1 VYCVSVLSIVWT
13 HQKKRNNRDRLI
25 VPVISLVVCAY
36 FAHHSLDGRYGSQAR
51 VRVDAALADA
61 QARLDTLKTQHQNID
76 HKVALLRSGSI
87 ERDTLDEH
95 ARNTLG
101 LIGPNDVVVL
111 AGVKEH
117 G

>member
-1 VYCVSVLSIVWT
+1 VLSIVWT

-36 FAHHSLDGRYGSQAR
+36 FAHHSLDGRYGSEAR

-61 QARLDTLKTQHQNID
+61 QARLTTLKAERQIID

-95 ARNTLG
+95 ARQTLG
-101 LIGPNDVVVL
+101 LIGASDVVVL
-111 AGVKEH
+111 GEGKSAGI
-117 G
+117 

>member
-1 VYCVSVLSIVWT
+1 VWT
-13 HQKKRNNRDRLI
+13 HQKKRNNLDRLI
-25 VPVISLVVCAY
+25 VPVICLVVCAY
-36 FAHHSLDGRYGSQAR
+36 FAHHSIDGRYGSEAR

-61 QARLDTLKTQHQNID
+61 QARLDTLKAQRQIID

-101 LIGPNDVVVL
+101 MTGPNDVVIL
-111 AGVKEH
+111 SNPANPG
-117 G
+117 

>member
-1 VYCVSVLSIVWT
+1 MLSTVWT
-13 HQKKRNNRDRLI
+13 HQKHRSNRDRWI
-25 VPVISLVVCAY
+25 VPVISIIVCAY
-36 FAHHSLDGRYGSQAR
+36 FAHHSIDGRFGSDAR

-61 QARLDTLKTQHQNID
+61 QARLDTLKTQRKIID

-95 ARNTLG
+95 ARQTLG

-111 AGVKEH
+111 VNPT
-117 G
+117 

>member
-1 VYCVSVLSIVWT
+1 MWT
-13 HQKKRNNRDRLI
+13 NQKKHNNRDRWI
-25 VPVISLVVCAY
+25 VPVICAVVCAY
-36 FAHHSLDGRYGSQAR
+36 FAHHSFDGRYGSEAR
-51 VRVDAALADA
+51 VRVEAALADA
-61 QARLDTLKTQHQNID
+61 QARLDTLKAQRQIID

-111 AGVKEH
+111 AG
-117 G
+117 GAG

>member
-13 HQKKRNNRDRLI
+13 LQKKRNNFGRFI
-25 VPVISLVVCAY
+25 VPAICVVVCAY
-36 FAHHSLDGRYGSQAR
+36 FAHHSVDGRYGSEAR

-61 QARLDTLKTQHQNID
+61 QARLDTLKAQRKNIE

-95 ARNTLG
+95 ARRSLG
-101 LIGPNDVVVL
+101 LISPNDVL
-111 AGVKEH
+111 IFSNPA
-117 G
+117 

>member
-1 VYCVSVLSIVWT
+1 MWT
-13 HQKKRNNRDRLI
+13 HQKKRSNRDRWI
-25 VPVISLVVCAY
+25 VPVICLTVSAY
-36 FAHHSLDGRYGSQAR
+36 FAHHSVDGRYGSEAR
-51 VRVDAALADA
+51 MRVDAALADA
-61 QARLDTLKTQHQNID
+61 QARLDTLKSQRQIID

-111 AGVKEH
+111 AGSA